1 VKYSLPILFAIGTAL
16 CWGLYGPTVSNARDS
31 EKPPRWSPFKP
42 YVFIGVAYIVLGC
55 GGGALGMQVKGDSYN
70 FAGPERAAA
79 TWGFLAGSLGALG
92 ALSLTSAMLS
102 FPTGVKPKPE
112 LVMPIVFGGAVT
124 ITAIV
129 AVIQSKN
136 LAGVNPLMWV
146 GMGLVVCGV
155 VMVAYFTPHPAH
167 AGAAPGSAHT
177 RIDAPTDPTTVE
189 STTSGRSSG

>member
-31 EKPPRWSPFKP
+31 ERPPRWSPFKP
-42 YVFIGVAYIVLGC
+42 YVFIGVAYIVLAC
-55 GGGALGMQVKGDSYN
+55 GGGMLGMQVKGDSYN
-70 FAGPERAAA
+70 FTGVESNAA

-102 FPTGVKPKPE
+102 FPTGIKPKPE

-124 ITAIV
+124 INAIV
-129 AVIQSKN
+129 AMIQSKN
-136 LAGVNPLMWV
+136 LAGVNPLLWL
-146 GMGLVVCGV
+146 GMCIVVCGV
-155 VMVAYFTPHPAH
+155 VMVAYFTPHPAP

-177 RIDAPTDPTTVE
+177 RAEPHGDPAAVE
-189 STTSGRSSG
+189 RSRSEG